1 MRTLIAIAALS
12 LTLAG
17 CATYD
22 LSTPEGVALYER
34 DLAISQGIMTSSGQF
49 LNQQTQVL
57 QAQAAQAPV
66 PQVQPYEQPKS
77 TVIVSCKDRSEHV
90 STCSVR

>member
-17 CATYD
+17 CSTYPD
-22 LSTPEGVALYER
+22 GWTPEMIAAYEQGQAVRSAQSSAL
-34 DLAISQGIMTSSGQF
+34 LA
-49 LNQQTQVL
+49 QQIQVL
-57 QAQAAQAPV
+57 QAQTFPMPI
-66 PQVQPYEQPKS
+66 PQVQSYEQPKS

>member
-12 LTLAG
+12 LTLTG

-34 DLAISQGIMTSSGQF
+34 DLAISQQTMTQSAAF
-49 LNQQTQVL
+49 LAQQTQVL
-57 QAQAAQAPV
+57 QAQTGQMYIPPV
-66 PQVQPYEQPKS
+66 QSYEQHKS